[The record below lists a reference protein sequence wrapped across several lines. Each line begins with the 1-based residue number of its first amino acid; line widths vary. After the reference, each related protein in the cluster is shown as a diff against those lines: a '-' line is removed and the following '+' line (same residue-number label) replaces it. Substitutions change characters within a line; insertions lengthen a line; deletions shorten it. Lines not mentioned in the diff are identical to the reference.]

1 MATVG
6 GDIKNFECSGAITQ
20 YHFVKL
26 SAAYTVEECD
36 AEGEVPDGIALKT
49 GTDGGRID
57 VQIGPGP
64 CKIAAGDVVTLNG
77 FLQVDSDGEAID
89 AATTGHYIVAKAYQA
104 STAADEIIECYFFGP
119 GYLTQVGD

>member
-6 GDIKNFECSGAITQ
+6 GDIKNFTCSGAITQ
-20 YHFVKL
+20 YHFVKM

-36 AEGEVPDGIALKT
+36 SEGEVPDGIALET

-57 VQIGPGP
+57 VRVTPGP

-89 AATTGHYIVAKAYQA
+89 AATTGHYIVGKAYQA
-104 STAADEIIECYFFGP
+104 STAADEIIEINWFGP
-119 GYLTQVGD
+119 AYLSQVGD